1 LALATHF
8 IVRAAADFTVFILG
22 ARLQTREC
30 NYQTPLLPPPPAPP
44 HNSSHACVYQN
55 RETLL
60 IRLLPKE
67 RTHCLARKLQGA
79 ININLA
85 FDLTM
90 SIAVQNF

>member
-30 NYQTPLLPPPPAPP
+30 NYQTPLLPPAPP
-44 HNSSHACVYQN
+44 HSSSACVPN

-67 RTHCLARKLQGA
+67 RTHSLAR
-79 ININLA
+79 N
-85 FDLTM
+85 
-90 SIAVQNF
+90 